1 MAVENNI
8 KEFFM
13 DINSYR
19 VDGKVALV
27 IGGAGD
33 IGKAIAE
40 ALSSAGASIVL
51 SSRKQENL
59 DKAAEEITLKTG
71 GKAKG
76 IAAHIGKIDQAKGL
90 VEQIVKEFGRIDI
103 LVNSSGSSFMVDL
116 VDVEEWQWDAV
127 MNVNLKGPFFLA
139 KEIAPVMKEQGGG
152 SIINITSYMG
162 VRVEQTLGVYC
173 ISKAAVIH
181 MTRAMAKEWG
191 KWNIR
196 VNAIAPA
203 WVHSRL
209 ADPFLQMEGIN
220 DRMLSQTVIGRFGE
234 PDDVAAIALYLSSDA
249 AKNQTAGIFPL
260 DYGML
265 T

>member
-1 MAVENNI
+1 
-8 KEFFM
+8 M
-13 DINSYR
+13 DVSKFSLK
-19 VDGKVALV
+19 GKVALV

-40 ALSSAGASIVL
+40 TFSAAGADVVI

-59 DKAAEEITLKTG
+59 DKAAAEITANTG
-71 GKAKG
+71 GKVLG
-76 IAAHIGKIDQAKGL
+76 IASHIAKIEESKNL
-90 VEQIVKEFGRIDI
+90 VENIMKEFGRIDI
-103 LVNSSGSSFMVDL
+103 LVNSSGSSFMVPLADA
-116 VDVEEWQWDAV
+116 EEWQWDAV

-139 KEIAPVMKEQGGG
+139 QQIAPIMKKQGGG

-162 VRVEQTLGVYC
+162 VRVEESLGIYC
-173 ISKAAVIH
+173 ISKAAVMH

-191 KWNIR
+191 RDNIR

-209 ADPFLQMEGIN
+209 ADPFLQMPGVN
-220 DRMLSQTVIGRFGE
+220 DRMLSQTAIGRFGD
-234 PDDVAAIALYLSSDA
+234 PDDVAAIALYLASDA
-249 AKNQTAGIFPL
+249 AANQTAGIFPL

>member
-1 MAVENNI
+1 
-8 KEFFM
+8 M
-13 DINSYR
+13 DVKSFSCK
-19 VDGKVALV
+19 GKVALV

-40 ALSSAGASIVL
+40 SLSLAGADVVI

-59 DKAAEEITLKTG
+59 DKAAAEI
-71 GKAKG
+71 KAKSRGKVVG
-76 IAAHIGKIDQAKGL
+76 IAGHLGKLETIKTL
-90 VEQIVKEFGRIDI
+90 VDAVMKDFKRIDI
-103 LVNSSGSSFMVDL
+103 VVNSSGSSFMVPL
-116 VDVEEWQWDAV
+116 TQVEEWQWDNV
-127 MNVNLKGPFFLA
+127 MSVNLKGPFFLC
-139 KEIAPVMKEQGGG
+139 KQIAPIMKEQGGG

-162 VRVEQTLGVYC
+162 IRTEETLGVYC

-181 MTRAMAKEWG
+181 MTRVMAKEWG

-196 VNAIAPA
+196 VNCITPA
-203 WVHSRL
+203 WVHSHL
-209 ADPFLQMEGIN
+209 SDPFLQMPGIN
-220 DRMLSQTVIGRFGE
+220 DRMLAQTVIGRFGE
-234 PDDVAAIALYLSSDA
+234 PDDVAAIALYLASDA

>member
-1 MAVENNI
+1 
-8 KEFFM
+8 M
-13 DINSYR
+13 DINDYR
-19 VDGKVALV
+19 VDGKVAIV

-33 IGKAIAE
+33 IGKAIAK
-40 ALSSAGASIVL
+40 ALSGAGASVVI

-59 DKAAEEITLKTG
+59 DKAAEEITSATG
-71 GKAKG
+71 GKVTPLALHIAKM
-76 IAAHIGKIDQAKGL
+76 DQIKPF
-90 VEQIVKEFGRIDI
+90 VEQVIKEYGQIDI

-127 MNVNLKGPFFLA
+127 MNVNVKGPFFLA

-152 SIINITSYMG
+152 SVINITSYMG
-162 VRVEQTLGVYC
+162 VRVEETLGVYC

-196 VNAIAPA
+196 VNSIAPA

-209 ADPFLQMEGIN
+209 ADPFLQMEGVN
-220 DRMLSQTVIGRFGE
+220 DRMLAQTVIGRFGE
-234 PDDVAAIALYLSSDA
+234 PDDVAAIALYLASDA
-249 AKNQTAGIFPL
+249 AKNQTAGYFPL

>member
-1 MAVENNI
+1 
-8 KEFFM
+8 M
-13 DINSYR
+13 DVSQFSLK
-19 VDGKVALV
+19 GKVAVV

-40 ALSSAGASIVL
+40 TMSGAGADVVI

-59 DKAAEEITLKTG
+59 DKAAAEITAKTG
-71 GKAKG
+71 GKVLPLASHIAKL
-76 IAAHIGKIDQAKGL
+76 DQTKPF
-90 VEQIVKEFGRIDI
+90 VEQVKKECGRIDI
-103 LVNSSGSSFMVDL
+103 LVNSSGSSFMVPL
-116 VDVEEWQWDAV
+116 VDIEEWQWDAV

-162 VRVEQTLGVYC
+162 VRVEESLGAYC
-173 ISKAAVIH
+173 ISKAAVMH

-203 WVHSRL
+203 WVHSHL
-209 ADPFLQMEGIN
+209 ADPFLQMPGVN
-220 DRMLSQTVIGRFGE
+220 DRMLAQTVIGRFGE
-234 PDDVAAIALYLSSDA
+234 PDDVAAIALYLASDA
-249 AKNQTAGIFPL
+249 ARNQTAGIFPL

>member
-1 MAVENNI
+1 ML
-8 KEFFM
+8 K
-13 DINSYR
+13 
-19 VDGKVALV
+19 GKVALV

-40 ALSSAGASIVL
+40 TLSGAGADVVI

-59 DKAAEEITLKTG
+59 DKAAEEIKAKTG
-71 GKAKG
+71 GKVLGMAS
-76 IAAHIGKIDQAKGL
+76 HIGKMEESKNL
-90 VEQIVKEFGRIDI
+90 VENIMKEFGRIDI
-103 LVNSSGSSFMVDL
+103 LVNSSGSSFL
-116 VDVEEWQWDAV
+116 VPLADVEEWQWDAV

-139 KEIAPVMKEQGGG
+139 QQVAPIMKKQGGG
-152 SIINITSYMG
+152 SIINISSYMG
-162 VRVEQTLGVYC
+162 VRVEESLGVYC

-191 KWNIR
+191 KDNIR
-196 VNAIAPA
+196 VNVIAPA

-209 ADPFLQMEGIN
+209 ADPFLQLPGIN
-220 DRMLSQTVIGRFGE
+220 DRMLSQTVIGRFGD
-234 PDDVAAIALYLSSDA
+234 PDDVAAIALYLASDA
-249 AKNQTAGIFPL
+249 AANQTAGIFPL

>member
-1 MAVENNI
+1 
-8 KEFFM
+8 M
-13 DINSYR
+13 DIKDYR
-19 VDGKVALV
+19 VDSKVAIV

-40 ALSSAGASIVL
+40 SLSGAGANVVI

-59 DKAAEEITLKTG
+59 DKAAEEITANTG
-71 GKAKG
+71 GKVLPLALHIAKM
-76 IAAHIGKIDQAKGL
+76 DQAKPF
-90 VEQIVKEFGRIDI
+90 VEQVMKEFGRIDI
-103 LVNSSGSSFMVDL
+103 LVNSSGSSFMVNL
-116 VDVEEWQWDAV
+116 VDVEEWQWDTV
-127 MNVNLKGPFFLA
+127 MNVNVKGPFFLA
-139 KEIAPVMKEQGGG
+139 KEIAPIMKEQGGG

-162 VRVEQTLGVYC
+162 VRVEETLGVYC

-196 VNAIAPA
+196 VNSIAPA

-209 ADPFLQMEGIN
+209 ADPFLKMKGVN
-220 DRMLSQTVIGRFGE
+220 DRMLAQTAIGRFGE
-234 PDDVAAIALYLSSDA
+234 PDDVAAIALYLASDA
-249 AKNQTAGIFPL
+249 AKNQTAGYFPL

>member
-1 MAVENNI
+1 
-8 KEFFM
+8 M
-13 DINSYR
+13 DVKDYR
-19 VDGKVALV
+19 VDGKVAVV

-33 IGKAIAE
+33 IGKAIAT
-40 ALSSAGASIVL
+40 ALSGAGANVVI

-59 DKAAEEITLKTG
+59 DKAAAEITAETG
-71 GKAKG
+71 GKVLPLALHIAKL
-76 IAAHIGKIDQAKGL
+76 DQTKPF
-90 VEQIVKEFGRIDI
+90 VEQVMKEFGRIDV

-116 VDVEEWQWDAV
+116 LDVEEWQWDTV
-127 MNVNLKGPFFLA
+127 INVNLKGPFFLA
-139 KEIAPVMKEQGGG
+139 KEIAPIMKEQGGG

-162 VRVEQTLGVYC
+162 VRVEQSLGVYC
-173 ISKAAVIH
+173 ISKAAVIQ

-196 VNAIAPA
+196 VNSIAPA

-209 ADPFLQMEGIN
+209 SDPFLKMEGVN
-220 DRMLSQTVIGRFGE
+220 DRMLAQTVIGRFGE
-234 PDDVAAIALYLSSDA
+234 PDDVAAIALYLASDA
-249 AKNQTAGIFPL
+249 AKNQTAGYFPL

>member
-1 MAVENNI
+1 
-8 KEFFM
+8 M
-13 DINSYR
+13 DVSQFSLK
-19 VDGKVALV
+19 GKVAIV
-27 IGGAGD
+27 VGGAGD
-33 IGKAIAE
+33 IGKAIA
-40 ALSSAGASIVL
+40 ATMSGAGADVVI

-59 DKAAEEITLKTG
+59 DKAAAEIKAETG
-71 GKAKG
+71 GKVLPIASHIAKL
-76 IAAHIGKIDQAKGL
+76 DQTKPF
-90 VEQIVKEFGRIDI
+90 VEQVVKELGRIDI
-103 LVNSSGSSFMVDL
+103 LVNSSGSSFMVPL
-116 VDVEEWQWDAV
+116 VDMEEWQWDAV

-139 KEIAPVMKEQGGG
+139 KEIAPIMKEQGGG

-162 VRVEQTLGVYC
+162 VRVEESLGAYC
-173 ISKAAVIH
+173 ISKAAVMH

-209 ADPFLQMEGIN
+209 ADPFLQMPGIN
-220 DRMLSQTVIGRFGE
+220 DRMLAQTVIGRFGE
-234 PDDVAAIALYLSSDA
+234 PDDVAAIALYLASDA
-249 AKNQTAGIFPL
+249 ARNQTAGIFPL

>member
-1 MAVENNI
+1 
-8 KEFFM
+8 M
-13 DINSYR
+13 DVSKFSLK
-19 VDGKVALV
+19 GKVAII

-33 IGKAIAE
+33 IGKAIAQTY
-40 ALSSAGASIVL
+40 SGAGADVVI

-59 DKAAEEITLKTG
+59 DKAAEEIKAQTG
-71 GKAKG
+71 GKVLG
-76 IAAHIGKIDQAKGL
+76 IASHIAKIEESKSL
-90 VEQIVKEFGRIDI
+90 VEQVMKEFGRIDI
-103 LVNSSGSSFMVDL
+103 LVNSSGSSFMVPL
-116 VDVEEWQWDAV
+116 TEMEEWQWDAV
-127 MNVNLKGPFFLA
+127 MNVNVKGPFFLA
-139 KEIAPVMKEQGGG
+139 QQIAPIMKEQGGG
-152 SIINITSYMG
+152 SIINISSYMG
-162 VRVEQTLGVYC
+162 VRVEESLGAYC

-181 MTRAMAKEWG
+181 MTRVMAKEWG

-209 ADPFLQMEGIN
+209 SDPFLQMPGVN

-234 PDDVAAIALYLSSDA
+234 PDDVAAIALYLASDA
-249 AKNQTAGIFPL
+249 AINTTAGIFPL

>member
-1 MAVENNI
+1 
-8 KEFFM
+8 M
-13 DINSYR
+13 DVSQFSLK
-19 VDGKVALV
+19 GKVAIV

-40 ALSSAGASIVL
+40 TFSGAGADVVI

-59 DKAAEEITLKTG
+59 DKAADEI
-71 GKAKG
+71 KAKTKG
-76 IAAHIGKIDQAKGL
+76 KVAAIAAHIAKLDQTKPF
-90 VEQIVKEFGRIDI
+90 VEQVMKDFGRIDI
-103 LVNSSGSSFMVDL
+103 LVNSSGSSFMVPL
-116 VDVEEWQWDAV
+116 VDIEEWQWDTV
-127 MNVNLKGPFFLA
+127 MNVNVKGPLFLA
-139 KEIAPVMKEQGGG
+139 REIAPIMKEQGGG

-162 VRVEQTLGVYC
+162 VRVEESLGAYC
-173 ISKAAVIH
+173 VSKAAVMH
-181 MTRAMAKEWG
+181 MTRVMAKEWG

-209 ADPFLQMEGIN
+209 SDPFLQMPGVN
-220 DRMLSQTVIGRFGE
+220 DRMLAQTAIGRFGE
-234 PDDVAAIALYLSSDA
+234 PDDVAAIALYLASDA